1 MRCYF
6 YVVIY
11 LFSVFTRLKSRF
23 LGIYVLST
31 RIFQY
36 DV

>member
-23 LGIYVLST
+23 TWNICSLYQNIP
-31 RIFQY
+31 I
-36 DV
+36 